1 MKKVLNTILAVN
13 TVYVL
18 VCSENP
24 DVTVFFLP
32 ACVYLVAGFLRAN
45 VGEFTNLLQSRYEE
59 TN

>member
-32 ACVYLVAGFLRAN
+32 ACVYLVAGFLRVN
-45 VGEFTNLLQSRYEE
+45 VGEFTNLINRE
-59 TN
+59 